1 MYIGYD
7 FGFIIGPFLVQ
18 ALPLLLAS
26 FGTLGSSFLISLGFS
41 NVKWRNN
48 TGTYFLGITGGREE
62 GRWVGRDRTRRG
74 GSWTVPEGRGGLSSM
89 RSVLRIPRI
98 GG

>member
-7 FGFIIGPFLVQ
+7 FGFIIGQFLVQ

-26 FGTLGSSFLISLGFS
+26 FVALGSSFLISPGFS

-48 TGTYFLGITGGREE
+48 TGTYYKDI
-62 GRWVGRDRTRRG
+62 
-74 GSWTVPEGRGGLSSM
+74 
-89 RSVLRIPRI
+89 RIK
-98 GG
+98 

>member
-48 TGTYFLGITGGREE
+48 TGTYFLGI
-62 GRWVGRDRTRRG
+62 
-74 GSWTVPEGRGGLSSM
+74 M
-89 RSVLRIPRI
+89 RIQYDKVSILLDCEKIKPVNHKGNQR
-98 GG
+98 